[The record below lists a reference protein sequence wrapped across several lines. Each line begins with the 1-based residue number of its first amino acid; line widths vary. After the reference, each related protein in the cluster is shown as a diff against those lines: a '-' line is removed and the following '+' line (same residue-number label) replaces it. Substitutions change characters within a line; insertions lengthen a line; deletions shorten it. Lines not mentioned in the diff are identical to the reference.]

1 MSAPPPS
8 RHSLAT
14 QPWLVALPLP
24 VPALD
29 FLPPHGSPL
38 GAAPVGFRVLVPW
51 RGELSVGVV
60 VGASENRPNGRLREM
75 VKVLDERPFVH
86 PAFVGALLGL
96 SRLARTPLGLLF
108 SDLLGVGWEA
118 RVGHEVRAVAG
129 ANLSMFG
136 DGVPGQ
142 DKGVPGQD
150 WAEATHFAAPLLDA
164 VREQGLLDERFTPVP
179 RTVTGYRALDWAD
192 VPPERRQTQGW
203 QARDVGTEPLTD
215 KQHQAW
221 TWLHTHGPV
230 TRLSDWSTGA
240 AVSPGVIKAV
250 LERSWAE
257 VFVRDAPHPAWEILR
272 DQGPFGSQ
280 VAWAEAAGVEPSTVA
295 RLLARGWAESVLLPA
310 APPELPLP
318 SDRTH
323 RPVPDTLPQEAV
335 WRLHGGRERDRYARL
350 APRIARLLQLGR
362 GVLVLAP
369 DGATLRR
376 AWEELSGLAAAAGT
390 RAVCFSGGLNPA
402 QREHAWDLIG
412 SGEAGLILGSAL
424 ALAAPHPDLGLIV
437 LLEEASDAH
446 KLLNGSR
453 AFVPELVGRMA
464 AAGEVPLAILGCVP
478 AAESLV
484 YPGEV
489 LAPPPLRLHIVD
501 YSAPPE
507 QPELG
512 PLSSPHLKPGDLGYP
527 LSHDL
532 ARVLRQVQERG
543 RQAVLLA
550 PRRGYSALL
559 RCPSCQHTPG
569 CPNCDVAL
577 RFHQERRALHCHQC
591 GFETVIP
598 DRCDGCGDPM
608 WQARG
613 PGTEWIVQEVK
624 KLLPGT
630 PVYRHDGDRQDD
642 LSSLQAGE
650 SGVLVGTQGV
660 LSLDAPPNL
669 ALIGL
674 TLADTWLNI
683 SDFRAG
689 ERYHRL
695 LRQLVAWHPD
705 RSPLTVVQTF
715 QPAHPALT
723 CLLSGQD
730 AGHYPAIEVRA
741 REGLGYPP
749 HRLLTY
755 IEVAARDRVRAA
767 QAAQEV
773 ADTLHG
779 AGAAEG
785 EVLGPAPSPLARV
798 RGVYPYQLLLRT
810 RSEERLNELLGSLDR
825 RFAAR
830 VRVDISP
837 RGMG

>member
-8 RHSLAT
+8 RRPLVA

-24 VPALD
+24 IPALD
-29 FLPPHGSPL
+29 FLPPHGLPA
-38 GAAPVGFRVLVPW
+38 GDVPVGFRVLVPW

-60 VGASENRPNGRLREM
+60 VGASEGRPNGRLRE
-75 VKVLDERPFVH
+75 VVTVLDERPFTH
-86 PAFVGALLGL
+86 PAFVAALCGL

-118 RVGHEVRAVAG
+118 RVGHEVRAVAE
-129 ANLSMFG
+129 ADLSMFG
-136 DGVPGQ
+136 L
-142 DKGVPGQD
+142 KVPGQD
-150 WAEATHFAAPLLDA
+150 WAEAAQFAAPLLDA
-164 VREQGLLDERFTPVP
+164 VREQGLLDERFTPAP
-179 RTVTGYRALDWAD
+179 RTVTGYRALKVGGASLTPRQRHAWDTLGGSGPLASQNEWA
-192 VPPERRQTQGW
+192 TLAG
-203 QARDVGTEPLTD
+203 
-215 KQHQAW
+215 
-221 TWLHTHGPV
+221 
-230 TRLSDWSTGA
+230 
-240 AVSPGVIKAV
+240 VSPSVVA
-250 LERSWAE
+250 
-257 VFVRDAPHPAWEILR
+257 
-272 DQGPFGSQ
+272 Q
-280 VAWAEAAGVEPSTVA
+280 V
-295 RLLARGWAESVLLPA
+295 LARGWAESVQLPA

-318 SDRTH
+318 SARTPK
-323 RPVPDTLPQEAV
+323 PVPDTLPQEAV

-350 APRIARLLQLGR
+350 APRIGRLLELGR

-376 AWEELSGLAAAAGT
+376 AWEELSGLAQPNGT
-390 RAVCFSGGLNPA
+390 RAVCFSGGLNVA

-446 KLLNGSR
+446 KLLSGSR
-453 AFVPELVGRMA
+453 AFVPELVTRMA
-464 AAGEVPLAILGCVP
+464 AAGDHTAGPIPLAILGCVP

-489 LAPPPLRLHIVD
+489 LPPPPLRLHIVD

-559 RCPSCQHTPG
+559 RCPTCQHTPG

-598 DRCDGCGDPM
+598 DRCDECGDPM

-624 KLLPGT
+624 KLLPGM
-630 PVYRHDGDRQDD
+630 PVYRHDGDHQDD
-642 LSSLQAGE
+642 LTALQAGE

-715 QPAHPALT
+715 QPTHPALN
-723 CLLSGQD
+723 CLLGGQD
-730 AGHYPAIEVRA
+730 AGFYPAIEVRA

-810 RSEERLNELLGSLDR
+810 RNEERLNELLGSLDR

-830 VRVDISP
+830 VRVDVSP